1 MSLSCSAVQGEEN
14 LEENK
19 AKLFAFSRQER
30 RSSTRVKRRDD
41 DQYYCLFKSR
51 EDALIGAKT
60 LCICAGINTAKI

>member
-19 AKLFAFSRQER
+19 AKLFAFSRQEC

-41 DQYYCLFKSR
+41 DQ
-51 EDALIGAKT
+51 
-60 LCICAGINTAKI
+60 